1 MLWLVS
7 CSSTDPP
14 HLLMFCFP
22 ANFLWKALFSTHRSP
37 RGTFSINYIG
47 FSALNRWLKVKAM
60 SDYFWKE
67 MNFSLDN
74 LVLSSVSLSLWR
86 RANAQNVSLET
97 LGGGQFTLS
106 TQLIMT
112 KVSCYN
118 HPPTQHHSFF
128 GKLPPLFINFSVVT
142 LFDYSS
148 QFISVV
154 VSGACCLFP
163 SSTKTVEYFTMEAV
177 IHSVCLAG
185 ICWECLSSWPGQ
197 QHWV

>member
-22 ANFLWKALFSTHRSP
+22 ANFLRKALFSTHRSP
-37 RGTFSINYIG
+37 RGTFRSIT
-47 FSALNRWLKVKAM
+47 
-60 SDYFWKE
+60 
-67 MNFSLDN
+67 
-74 LVLSSVSLSLWR
+74 LVLVRWIADSKWKQCRTTFEKKWTSHWIIWFY
-86 RANAQNVSLET
+86 RALAFRSAQNVSLET

-112 KVSCYN
+112 KVSCYT

-128 GKLPPLFINFSVVT
+128 GMLPPLFINFSVVT

-154 VSGACCLFP
+154 VSGAYCLFP

-185 ICWECLSSWPGQ
+185 ICWECLSSWPGR